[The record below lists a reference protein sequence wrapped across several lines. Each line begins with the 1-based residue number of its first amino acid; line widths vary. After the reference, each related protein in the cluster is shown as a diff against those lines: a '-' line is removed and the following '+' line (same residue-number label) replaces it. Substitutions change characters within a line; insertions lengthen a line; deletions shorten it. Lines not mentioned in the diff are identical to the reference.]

1 MNFIQREEKMKFKSY
16 HYIFLSGLFGMFSIL
31 ADQYSYQLEKSISV
45 LEYAKDEEMNKVEF
59 GTAAN
64 KLGANLQSLASEQL
78 FYSIVFEDISIEE
91 KTRNFNQLKLSF
103 SHQINDLSANELFLT
118 IEPESLAIN
127 SQKYFGLITTEEDFY
142 DDLLD
147 FYNAFYD
154 DLVFIITKG
163 SEVSSKSLASV
174 LSLFEKIADLRFQRQ
189 ISLITAIC
197 SSFLSL
203 LFIFVF
209 FKRFIG
215 ESSRSTKYF

>member
-45 LEYAKDEEMNKVEF
+45 LEYVKDEEMNKVEF

-64 KLGANLQSLASEQL
+64 KLGVNLQSLASEQL
-78 FYSIVFEDISIEE
+78 FYSIVLEDISIEE
-91 KTRNFNQLKLSF
+91 KTRSFNQLKLSF

-163 SEVSSKSLASV
+163 SEVNSKSLASV

>member
-45 LEYAKDEEMNKVEF
+45 LEYVKDEEMNKVEF

-64 KLGANLQSLASEQL
+64 KLGVNLQSLASEQL
-78 FYSIVFEDISIEE
+78 FYSIVLEDISIEE
-91 KTRNFNQLKLSF
+91 KTRSFNQLKLSF

>member
-45 LEYAKDEEMNKVEF
+45 LEYVKDEEMNKVEF

-64 KLGANLQSLASEQL
+64 KLGVNLQSLASEQL
-78 FYSIVFEDISIEE
+78 FYSIVLEDISIEE
-91 KTRNFNQLKLSF
+91 KTRSFNQLKLSF

-163 SEVSSKSLASV
+163 SEVSSNSLASV